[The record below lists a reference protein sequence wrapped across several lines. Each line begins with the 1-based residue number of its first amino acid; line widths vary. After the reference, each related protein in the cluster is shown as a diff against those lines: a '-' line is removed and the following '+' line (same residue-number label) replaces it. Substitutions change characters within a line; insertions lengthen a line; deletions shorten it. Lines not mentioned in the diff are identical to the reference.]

1 MARVTIT
8 LEQEQLDAY
17 KRIAELQLKPLSS
30 VITDH
35 LTTSD
40 FKPSTAQLYKAAA
53 DVHYRYKGFLSR
65 DQAFHITSVALNS
78 LHQSSKPC

>member
-8 LEQEQLDAY
+8 LDQEKLDAY
-17 KRIAELQLKPLSS
+17 KRIAEQELKPLST
-30 VITDH
+30 VIADH
-35 LTTSD
+35 LTTTD
-40 FKPSTAQLYKAAA
+40 FKPSPAHLHKAAA
-53 DVHYRYKGFLSR
+53 DVHYKFKGFLSR

>member
-17 KRIAELQLKPLSS
+17 RRIAELKPLSS

-35 LTTSD
+35 LTSSD

>member
-8 LEQEQLDAY
+8 LEEDKLNAY
-17 KRIAELQLKPLSS
+17 RRIAEQELKPLST

-35 LTTSD
+35 LTSSD
-40 FKPSTAQLYKAAA
+40 FKPSPAQLYRAAA

>member
-17 KRIAELQLKPLSS
+17 KRIAEQELKPLSH

-35 LTTSD
+35 LTSSD
-40 FKPSTAQLYKAAA
+40 FKPSTSQLYKAAA
-53 DVHYRYKGFLSR
+53 DVHLSLI
-65 DQAFHITSVALNS
+65 HI
-78 LHQSSKPC
+78 